1 MFFTLSSF
9 HFVLYYFF
17 VKKMFLHSSNSIE
30 IFTPFALL
38 DSLLFFKKIE
48 YIFYFNPSN
57 LLIEMPLYSSFI
69 LPITF
74 LWVGSKIF
82 DWYSLRSNK
91 FFINIFWFDFV
102 IETICVSKQPF
113 SINSF
118 LDKVAVKSIHQP
130 FT

>member
-74 LWVGSKIF
+74 L
-82 DWYSLRSNK
+82 
-91 FFINIFWFDFV
+91 
-102 IETICVSKQPF
+102 
-113 SINSF
+113 
-118 LDKVAVKSIHQP
+118 
-130 FT
+130 